1 MRKAVARGSGA
12 NKSAV
17 RIGLVVVCVGLGREF
32 EARLGT
38 GSLVWGQ
45 EGRTPAGSGEAHQ
58 GGELEL
64 WFHAAAPTRKGGE
77 RSWSWAAVSLSMTTM
92 RPPHLGHSQSVP
104 GFWFGRRWRYC
115 AEELQA
121 KRQES
126 GAPPVGE
133 EAKVAD
139 ADEAFGQQVQEE
151 AAQELIE
158 R

>member
-1 MRKAVARGSGA
+1 MRKAAARGSGA

-32 EARLGT
+32 EARLGA

-45 EGRTPAGSGEAHQ
+45 EGAPRAGAGIVVSCGGSDEKGWRT
-58 GGELEL
+58 ELEL
-64 WFHAAAPTRKGGE
+64 GRGKSLDDHHAAAT
-77 RSWSWAAVSLSMTTM
+77 
-92 RPPHLGHSQSVP
+92 LGTEP
-104 GFWFGRRWRYC
+104 KCAGFLDRGGFWFGWRWRYC

>member
-1 MRKAVARGSGA
+1 
-12 NKSAV
+12 
-17 RIGLVVVCVGLGREF
+17 
-32 EARLGT
+32 
-38 GSLVWGQ
+38 
-45 EGRTPAGSGEAHQ
+45 
-58 GGELEL
+58 
-64 WFHAAAPTRKGGE
+64 
-77 RSWSWAAVSLSMTTM
+77 
-92 RPPHLGHSQSVP
+92 
-104 GFWFGRRWRYC
+104 
-115 AEELQA
+115 LQA